1 MATFEIDGKMTV
13 EELIKLLAPKLTPD
27 LFTTPLPQ
35 EDMIEVEFTD
45 ESIVYGSTTSVYAAM
60 SRMFSDS
67 FFTVFNHYYKDKK
80 VKEVAPAFVD
90 KTATLVVTKDMTVKE
105 LSSRMEQKFGFYAWA
120 SHHVGSDIKV
130 WPDKRTL
137 ESIGLLDPFKIVKK

>member
-45 ESIVYGSTTSVYAAM
+45 ESIFSGSQTSVREAM
-60 SRMFSDS
+60 SRMFSGS
-67 FFTVFNHYYKDKK
+67 FFVCSIYYNDKK

-105 LSSRMEQKFGFYAWA
+105 LRSRIEQKFGFTMQVEHMGRNGAR
-120 SHHVGSDIKV
+120 V
-130 WPDKRTL
+130 WPDKCTL